1 MARLERRMISR
12 TGQTT
17 RRASRPSLPGAP
29 SRGSAVPAVRAA
41 GFTLIE
47 MLLAV
52 GICLLLLGLGLTVLS
67 SMGAGRALEDGAWR
81 FEGVL
86 RMARAEAAN
95 QGRRLRL
102 DFDPQAGTPIIL
114 WEPDPVAQP
123 GVFEVYTACSWL
135 NMLPT
140 DQVTITRC
148 QLVGAS
154 AYQTLNLDAMNA
166 PAAGQQAALQAVT
179 FYPDGS
185 CDTAEIELVDASGE
199 DPRTAV
205 IDLDGLTG
213 TTATQI
219 TTPTA
224 NAGS

>member
-1 MARLERRMISR
+1 MISR

-17 RRASRPSLPGAP
+17 RRASSPAPAGAP
-29 SRGSAVPAVRAA
+29 WRGGAARLVRAA

-52 GICLLLLGLGLTVLS
+52 AICLLLLGLGFTVLS
-67 SMGAGRALEDGAWR
+67 SLGAGRALEDGAWR
-81 FEGVL
+81 YEGVL

-95 QGRRLRL
+95 QGRRIRL
-102 DFDPQAGTPIIL
+102 DFDPDAGTPLIT
-114 WEPDPVAQP
+114 WEPDPIAQP
-123 GVFEVYTACSWL
+123 GVFEAYTACSWL
-135 NMLPT
+135 NAMPT

-185 CDTAEIELVDASGE
+185 CDTVEIELADASGE
-199 DPRTAV
+199 DVRTAV

-213 TTATQI
+213 TTATTI
-219 TTPTA
+219 TTPTDA
-224 NAGS
+224 ASP